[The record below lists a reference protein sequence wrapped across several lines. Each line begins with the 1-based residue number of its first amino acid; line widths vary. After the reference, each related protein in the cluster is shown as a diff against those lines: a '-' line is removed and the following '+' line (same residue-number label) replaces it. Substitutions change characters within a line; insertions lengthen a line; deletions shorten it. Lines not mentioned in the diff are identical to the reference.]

1 MLHSEKYS
9 SYMSDTIRKTREEN
23 KEIGS
28 CFEKRIVLHT
38 FTLVAAI
45 YVYVY
50 GNRLQTTCLP
60 LLVLNFK

>member
-1 MLHSEKYS
+1 
-9 SYMSDTIRKTREEN
+9 MSDTIRKTREEN

-28 CFEKRIVLHT
+28 YIEKRIVLHT